1 MYNSIQKFLALHHH
15 VALPGIGSFTVEK
28 KPATLDFTNRHISAS
43 KNIVVF
49 SNDDQQPGAYFYDF
63 LSAELNIN
71 RTEATHAFSDFTNK
85 LKDELN
91 ADKPVYFKGVGTLSK
106 QTENEFSFETEAMP
120 EYFPG
125 LVAERIIR
133 KNVAHAVKV
142 GEDEKTSD
150 EMHAMLAQPQ
160 IRKKERWW
168 IAAVILGA
176 IGLAAIALYYTL
188 YA

>member
-1 MYNSIQKFLALHHH
+1 MYNIIQKFLALHHH

-28 KPATLDFTNRHISAS
+28 QPAAIDFTNRNINAS
-43 KNIVVF
+43 KNIIVF
-49 SNDDQQPGAYFYDF
+49 SNDDKQPEKYFYDF
-63 LSAELNIN
+63 LSVELHIEESQGVNVFTAF
-71 RTEATHAFSDFTNK
+71 TEK

-91 ADKPVYFKGVGTLSK
+91 NNKPVYFRGIGSLVQ
-106 QTENEFSFETEAMP
+106 QTQNVFLFEAEATP
-120 EYFPG
+120 AYFPE
-125 LVAERIIR
+125 LTAERVLR
-133 KNVAHAVKV
+133 KNATHTVMV

-150 EMHAMLAQPQ
+150 EMQAVLSQPQ

-176 IGLAAIALYYTL
+176 IGMAAITLYYTL